1 MDNIILFDREIFLH
15 MKNGIQQ
22 KLLIVLG
29 WFFVV
34 LGIIGAV
41 LPIMPTTVFLIIAL
55 GIFSKCSPRFHKM
68 LLNNRWFGEG
78 LRQWEQSK
86 TMSRQSKRKATI
98 IIIFSFGV
106 SIAMLYQRIGLQ
118 IMLLTMALI
127 LLAIIWHIKEHEK
140 K

>member
-1 MDNIILFDREIFLH
+1 

-55 GIFSKCSPRFHKM
+55 GIFSKSSPRFHQM
-68 LLNNRWFGEG
+68 LLNNRWFGED

-86 TMSRQSKRKATI
+86 TMSRQSKQKATI
-98 IIIFSFGV
+98 IIVLSFGV
-106 SIAMLYQRIGLQ
+106 SITILHHRVGLQ
-118 IMLLTMALI
+118 IMLIVLALI
-127 LLAIIWHIKEHEK
+127 LLAIIWKIKEQRQESNDGE
-140 K
+140 

>member
-1 MDNIILFDREIFLH
+1 

-55 GIFSKCSPRFHKM
+55 GIFSKCSPRFHRM
-68 LLNNRWFGEG
+68 LLNNRWFGED

-86 TMSRQSKRKATI
+86 TMSRKSKQKATI
-98 IIIFSFGV
+98 IIVLSFGV
-106 SIAMLYQRIGLQ
+106 SIAILHHRVGLQ
-118 IMLLTMALI
+118 VMLIVLALV
-127 LLAIIWHIKEHEK
+127 LLAVIWKIKELPLK
-140 K
+140 SIDDK